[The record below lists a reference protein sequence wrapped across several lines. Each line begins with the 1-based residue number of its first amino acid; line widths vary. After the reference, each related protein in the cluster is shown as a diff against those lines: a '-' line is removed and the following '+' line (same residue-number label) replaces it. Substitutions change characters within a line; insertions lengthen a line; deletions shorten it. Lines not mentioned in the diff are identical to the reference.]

1 MGQIQPFDR
10 GREDGLLGSREAFC
24 CAGRLMTAYLNAA
37 RGQPRPIRS
46 DASRLAD
53 PVGASGGVSLR
64 GEPESTKCNHNGEH
78 RHIGYL

>member
-1 MGQIQPFDR
+1 MGQEEPFRMRSWVTEKGR
-10 GREDGLLGSREAFC
+10 GRPLA
-24 CAGRLMTAYLNAA
+24 AGRLMTAYLNAA